1 MKKLKYFILT
11 SIVLVSF
18 FTIASL
24 SVNAEGGG
32 NGGAIQT
39 TGGVGFY
46 EEETPP
52 TTEPPIT
59 PPIKDS
65 SSSEVPKAKP
75 KGRYPSTGEL
85 VAKSLSV
92 SGIALV
98 VIVFIFFIW
107 KRKKENQG
115 KEN

>member
-24 SVNAEGGG
+24 SVHAEGGG

-46 EEETPP
+46 EEDTPP
-52 TTEPPIT
+52 TTEPSIE
-59 PPIKDS
+59 PPIEE